1 MLGLPRCSKL
11 LLSEQSHEKV
21 TWFRAC
27 DGSVHSRCSV
37 PSFPPLDNVK
47 AQADEPFALSKGLST
62 REVTEASNLP
72 QWYFKQ

>member
-11 LLSEQSHEKV
+11 LLPEETHEKV
-21 TWFRAC
+21 TWFLAR

-47 AQADEPFALSKGLST
+47 AQADEPFALQ
-62 REVTEASNLP
+62 RVVDA
-72 QWYFKQ
+72 